1 MCAMA
6 ATTDD
11 HPQIPGPYWRRAQA
25 PLQALIFLAPLILF
39 YEVSIAFI
47 VLSQDPAGA
56 SDVKARRMLF
66 DFFEW
71 LGIHGY
77 YLPGLLVVVVLLS
90 WHLVRGDP
98 WTVRPGLYAL
108 MWIESLVLALPL
120 FVFMLVMARLAAGP
134 RLAAAG
140 GAADQ
145 GPVGF
150 EHIVLGIGAGI
161 YEELLFRLMGLALL
175 HLVLV
180 DWLKLPAR
188 VGAAG
193 AIAVTAVAFAFYH
206 FTGDNPFTLSRF
218 LFYTVAGIY
227 FATVYLVRG
236 FGIVAWVH
244 ALYDVLVFV
253 LQMQQQAGGHSAQ

>member
-1 MCAMA
+1 
-6 ATTDD
+6 
-11 HPQIPGPYWRRAQA
+11 
-25 PLQALIFLAPLILF
+25 
-39 YEVSIAFI
+39 
-47 VLSQDPAGA
+47 
-56 SDVKARRMLF
+56 
-66 DFFEW
+66 
-71 LGIHGY
+71 
-77 YLPGLLVVVVLLS
+77 
-90 WHLVRGDP
+90 
-98 WTVRPGLYAL
+98 
-108 MWIESLVLALPL
+108 
-120 FVFMLVMARLAAGP
+120 
-134 RLAAAG
+134 
-140 GAADQ
+140 
-145 GPVGF
+145 
-150 EHIVLGIGAGI
+150 
-161 YEELLFRLMGLALL
+161 MGLALL

-227 FATVYLVRG
+227 FTTVYLVRG